1 MKAND
6 LFISA
11 LVVAPAVLLAACNG
25 PSAAPSATD
34 MPAANV
40 AASVEPKTATSE
52 GAITAIDQD
61 TGKITLAHGPVAE
74 LSWPAMTMGFG
85 AKQGQLG
92 DLKVGDKVRFTFRW
106 DGKTAEIESIE
117 KI

>member
-1 MKAND
+1 MKTIAI
-6 LFISA
+6 F
-11 LVVAPAVLLAACNG
+11 APALLLAGCSSPAPAPG
-25 PSAAPSATD
+25 ATGTPGADAAAL
-34 MPAANV
+34 
-40 AASVEPKTATSE
+40 VEPKTATGE
-52 GAITAIDQD
+52 GAITAIDPD

-106 DGKTAEIESIE
+106 DGKTAEIESID

>member
-1 MKAND
+1 MKAIAI
-6 LFISA
+6 F
-11 LVVAPAVLLAACNG
+11 APALLLAGCG
-25 PSAAPSATD
+25 SPAPAPEATERS
-34 MPAANV
+34 V
-40 AASVEPKTATSE
+40 ADATALAEPKTATGE
-52 GAITAIDQD
+52 GAITAIEPD

-92 DLKVGDKVRFTFRW
+92 ELKVGDKVRFTFRW
-106 DGKTAEIESIE
+106 DGKTAEIESID

>member
-1 MKAND
+1 MKAIA
-6 LFISA
+6 LFVPA
-11 LVVAPAVLLAACNG
+11 LMLAACSSPAPAPG
-25 PSAAPSATD
+25 AADS
-34 MPAANV
+34 PAAN
-40 AASVEPKTATSE
+40 AATLSEPKTASGE
-52 GAITAIDQD
+52 GAITAIDPD

-92 DLKVGDKVRFTFRW
+92 SLKVGDKVRFTFRW
-106 DGKTAEIESIE
+106 DGKSAEIETID

>member
-1 MKAND
+1 MKAIAI
-6 LFISA
+6 FVPA
-11 LVVAPAVLLAACNG
+11 LMLAACG
-25 PSAAPSATD
+25 SPAPAPGATDSAAANAAV
-34 MPAANV
+34 PAD
-40 AASVEPKTATSE
+40 PTTATGE
-52 GAITAIDQD
+52 GAITAIDPD

-85 AKQGQLG
+85 AKEGQLG
-92 DLKVGDKVRFTFRW
+92 DLKVGDKVRFSFRW

>member
-1 MKAND
+1 MKAIAI
-6 LFISA
+6 FVPA
-11 LVVAPAVLLAACNG
+11 LMLAACG
-25 PSAAPSATD
+25 SPAPAPGATDSAAANAAV
-34 MPAANV
+34 PAD
-40 AASVEPKTATSE
+40 PKTATGE
-52 GAITAIDQD
+52 GAITAIDPD

-85 AKQGQLG
+85 AKEGQLG
-92 DLKVGDKVRFTFRW
+92 DLKVGDKVRFSFRW